1 MGGFL
6 LFEEERERERERGRS
21 RRRRIA
27 FLWVDTI
34 IASALRQETTN
45 DHLSFL

>member
-1 MGGFL
+1 MVFCCL
-6 LFEEERERERERGRS
+6 KEERERERERGRS
-21 RRRRIA
+21 RRRCIA